1 MASSIDGD
9 VYIAGALTARRFNP
23 PAGSITDA
31 SVLAGAGVA
40 ATKLEHQY
48 AITLPLVNHATVVA
62 AERRLLHYVT
72 GTTGDVVTFG
82 VLATVA
88 AVGDSTATFD
98 LYKNGSS
105 ILTGTFNLDSGD
117 AAGALVTGT
126 VSSAGLVVTD
136 RLEVVATVSA
146 GTGTLPKGVA
156 AYLLLREDAQ

>member
-23 PAGSITDA
+23 PAGSITNA
-31 SVLAGAGVA
+31 SVIAGAGLA
-40 ATKLEHQY
+40 ASKVEGNHVVTAALS
-48 AITLPLVNHATVVA
+48 NHATVIA
-62 AERRLLHYVT
+62 AGRQYLHYVS
-72 GTTGDVVTFG
+72 GTTGDIITFG
-82 VLATVA
+82 VLASVA

-117 AAGALVTGT
+117 AAGTLVTGT
-126 VSSAGLVVTD
+126 VSSAGLVATD
-136 RLEVVATVSA
+136 KLEVVVTVSA

-156 AYLLLREDAQ
+156 AYLKVWEDPQ

>member
-62 AERRLLHYVT
+62 AERRHLHYVS
-72 GTTGDVVTFG
+72 GTTGDVVAFG
-82 VLATVA
+82 VLASVA

-126 VSSAGLVVTD
+126 VSSAGLVTTD
-136 RLEVVATVSA
+136 RLEVVVTVSA